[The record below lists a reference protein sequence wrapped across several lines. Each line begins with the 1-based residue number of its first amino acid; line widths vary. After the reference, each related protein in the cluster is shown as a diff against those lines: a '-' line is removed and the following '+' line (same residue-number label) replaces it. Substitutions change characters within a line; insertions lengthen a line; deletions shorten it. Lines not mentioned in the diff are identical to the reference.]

1 MGSAGNGKN
10 QSRQAGGEG
19 MREEIILDVDTGHDD
34 AVAICLACAA
44 NEVKVLGIT
53 TVAGNSTVDNTTDN
67 TLKVLT
73 LLKETNVPVARGCH
87 KPLIRPL
94 VTAENI
100 HGKSGLDG
108 AELPSPQI
116 TPIKMH
122 AVNFLIDTL
131 RTHDN
136 PITIVATAP
145 LTNIALMFALAPDI
159 ALKIKR
165 IVLMGGAICGGNRS
179 ACAEFNIY
187 VDPEA
192 AKIVFESGV
201 PITMVGLDVT
211 EKTVLMEEEIRK
223 LFQSETF
230 QNLMLF
236 YAQRR
241 AMARGLAG
249 AVFHDAVAVAS
260 VIDPDLLRTEA
271 LPVAV
276 EIGGSVTRGMTVV
289 DRRAKRAEL
298 IGNIIDVAVDI
309 DVSRFK
315 EILSHYIKTLGI

>member
-1 MGSAGNGKN
+1 
-10 QSRQAGGEG
+10 

-44 NEVKVLGIT
+44 DELKVLGIT
-53 TVAGNSTVDNTTDN
+53 TVAGNSTVENTTMN

-73 LLKETNVPVARGCH
+73 LLEKTNIPVARGCH
-87 KPLIRPL
+87 KPLLRSL
-94 VTAENI
+94 VTGEEI
-100 HGKSGLDG
+100 HGRSGLDG
-108 AELPSPQI
+108 AELPLPHISPI
-116 TPIKMH
+116 TMH
-122 AVNFLIDTL
+122 GVNFLIDTL
-131 RTHDN
+131 QKSDA
-136 PITIVATAP
+136 PVTIVATAP
-145 LTNIALMFALAPDI
+145 LTNIALMFILAPNV

-179 ACAEFNIY
+179 PCAEFNIY

-211 EKTVLMEEEIRK
+211 EKTVLTEEEICDVFKSDTWR
-223 LFQSETF
+223 
-230 QNLMLF
+230 NLMLF

-241 AMARGLAG
+241 AIVRGKFG
-249 AVFHDAVAVAS
+249 AVLHDAVAVAAVLNS
-260 VIDPDLLRTEA
+260 RLLRTEL

-276 EIGGSVTRGMTVV
+276 ETEGGVTRGMTVV
-289 DRRAKRAEL
+289 DRRGKSPGL
-298 IGNIIDVAVDI
+298 TGSIIEVAVDI

-315 EILSHYIKTLGI
+315 EMLAYYVSKLGI